1 MLVSLS
7 HSCYA
12 MGSVGNCPGWAE
24 AERCGFVGWFHFCC
38 LLLLFSEWFV
48 LVAQWFTGHK
58 TIGFLLLPGN
68 LIAHAINF
76 TVFDSFF
83 SKPLVHL
90 HSDRRRYDPAGSW
103 ENALRVLWFW
113 LAVLAVLALAKLL
126 NWAFLGLQSSPSAV
140 LKAVAGVVLFCIFFR
155 WWGRS
160 LCPHY
165 GVIM

>member
-1 MLVSLS
+1 MLLSSGRWCWCHS

-58 TIGFLLLPGN
+58 TIGFLLPPGN

-140 LKAVAGVVLFCIFFR
+140 LKAVAGLFCFVFFF
-155 WWGRS
+155 
-160 LCPHY
+160 
-165 GVIM
+165 

>member
-1 MLVSLS
+1 MVLVSLS

-24 AERCGFVGWFHFCC
+24 AERCGFVGWFHLCC

-48 LVAQWFTGHK
+48 LVAQWFTGRK
-58 TIGFLLLPGN
+58 TIGSLLPPGN

-113 LAVLAVLALAKLL
+113 LVVLAVLTLAKLL
-126 NWAFLGLQSSPSAV
+126 NWAFLGLQSSSSAV
-140 LKAVAGVVLFCIFFR
+140 LKAVAVFFVLYFFK
-155 WWGRS
+155 
-160 LCPHY
+160 
-165 GVIM
+165 